1 LWYPGSHIKTKTIKG
16 HTAPVLSL
24 DFSLMEEMILS
35 GCMDKTIK
43 LWDIDTLKFK
53 SSFVGHTNWVN
64 SAKLSND
71 MNLICSGGEDKKSD
85 NLGSTQKE
93 VNTKIL
99 NILACNYKNTYS
111 ILKNHG

>member
-24 DFSLMEEMILS
+24 DFSTDGRMILS

-71 MNLICSGGEDKKSD
+71 MNLICSGGEDKKVIIWDQLKKKSI
-85 NLGSTQKE
+85 QK
-93 VNTKIL
+93 
-99 NILACNYKNTYS
+99 Y
-111 ILKNHG
+111 